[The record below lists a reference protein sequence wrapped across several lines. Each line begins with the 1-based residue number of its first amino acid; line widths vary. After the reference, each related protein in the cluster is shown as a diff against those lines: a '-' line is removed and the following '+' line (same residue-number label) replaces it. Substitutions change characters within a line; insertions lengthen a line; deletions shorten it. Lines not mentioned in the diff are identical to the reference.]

1 MFTPVCLW
9 HIVKMG
15 FTSQFPTGWEVQT
28 EMKSRTQASSDQLWA
43 GVDKRRRASWQFND
57 LLSHSTYHSLHL
69 QNNQSLKRF
78 PFFKKCS
85 CHHFLWMQLL
95 NNEFSVFF
103 QHEGQLYPR
112 HNISQTVKAWLAM
125 MCLITK
131 YTHTL
136 WKVSDSLVPWN
147 MTWKVRKRDNLTNP
161 SRTMM
166 ERTQWCS

>member
-1 MFTPVCLW
+1 MFTPVCSW

-28 EMKSRTQASSDQLWA
+28 ETKNRTQASSDQLWA
-43 GVDKRRRASWQFND
+43 GVDKRRRACWRFND
-57 LLSHSTYHSLHL
+57 LLSLSTYHSLHL
-69 QNNQSLKRF
+69 QNNQSLKRSE
-78 PFFKKCS
+78 CN
-85 CHHFLWMQLL
+85 CLITI
-95 NNEFSVFF
+95 FSVLF

-112 HNISQTVKAWLAM
+112 HNISQAVKAWLAM
-125 MCLITK
+125 MCLIAK

-147 MTWKVRKRDNLTNP
+147 IPWKVRKRDNLTNP

-166 ERTQWCS
+166 ERTQ